1 MDSLLELQISVY
13 LCREG
18 RVEERKEYSLWIIYY
33 RFTVLV
39 CEGKD
44 FLTHSRPF
52 TFFFFFWNPLSLNSL
67 DCKIFALYVYFHSA
81 GKVPPIP

>member
-33 RFTVLV
+33 RFTFVVYEAIHIFYPPGIL
-39 CEGKD
+39 C
-44 FLTHSRPF
+44 
-52 TFFFFFWNPLSLNSL
+52 LSLNSL
-67 DCKIFALYVYFHSA
+67 SLFLDCKILALYV
-81 GKVPPIP
+81 